1 MSRISSATGLTLD
14 LVSTLDE
21 PTHDPGLRMK
31 LKRGYSGQECFDKF
45 HPYLVWLRSFI
56 SRNKWVS
63 KDIVTQFEALW
74 DTYTVQ
80 ESRLGKVTVVKEF
93 FSQKAHGEVEHLWRR
108 YRALRKEIEDLATQR
123 VTLRAA
129 QAADSMAST
138 VLRSQSWSA
147 RATAVK
153 SIASPESSPDESS
166 DPFANPEDD

>member
-63 KDIVTQFEALW
+63 KDIVTQFEASVRSPL
-74 DTYTVQ
+74 
-80 ESRLGKVTVVKEF
+80 SPF
-93 FSQKAHGEVEHLWRR
+93 
-108 YRALRKEIEDLATQR
+108 
-123 VTLRAA
+123 
-129 QAADSMAST
+129 AADSST
-138 VLRSQSWSA
+138 V
-147 RATAVK
+147 
-153 SIASPESSPDESS
+153 
-166 DPFANPEDD
+166 